1 MNKRVLLLVSM
12 AALLSMSLV
21 PVIYGAQD
29 KPVGPPASS
38 AMRGAGPDSFHP
50 GMGCMMAKWHHKFS
64 LKAILKK
71 LGITDEQKSKIRALY
86 VGFRDQTRKTRM
98 GLLSL
103 RDEKKTMMLSG
114 KVDQTKLAQMDDQ
127 IVKLVSDVLKEK
139 LKLRRDILAQLT
151 PEQLGRIADWKAG
164 KMFHRRMEMMHRLGG
179 KRHGF

>member
-1 MNKRVLLLVSM
+1 VLLLVAM

-29 KPVGPPASS
+29 KPITPPASS

-64 LKAILKK
+64 LKAMLKK
-71 LGITDEQKSKIRALY
+71 LGITDEQKLKIRGLY
-86 VGFRDQTRKTRM
+86 VGFRDRTRKARTD
-98 GLLSL
+98 LWSL
-103 RDEKKTMMLSG
+103 RDAKKTMVLSG
-114 KVDQTKLAQMDDQ
+114 KIDEAKLAQMDDQ
-127 IVKLVSDVLKEK
+127 IVKNVSEVLKEK

-164 KMFHRRMEMMHRLGG
+164 KMFHHRMEMMHRFGG
-179 KRHGF
+179 EHRGF